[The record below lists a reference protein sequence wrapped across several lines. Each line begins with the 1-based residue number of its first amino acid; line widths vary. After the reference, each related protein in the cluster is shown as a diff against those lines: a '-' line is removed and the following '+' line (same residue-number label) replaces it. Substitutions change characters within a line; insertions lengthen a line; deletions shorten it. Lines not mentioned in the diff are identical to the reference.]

1 MLYKACSLKNS
12 VHNYIYCLLK
22 RIVMHTSPPS
32 TKIINWHGRKVQ
44 KRKEKITA
52 RHRTSTEGGAFWD
65 LLVTTPFIT
74 KETSSR
80 TSWHAA
86 IYQLPVECILSAKG
100 VDKVREKSEE
110 EERKQAESSKD
121 E

>member
-1 MLYKACSLKNS
+1 
-12 VHNYIYCLLK
+12 
-22 RIVMHTSPPS
+22 MHTSPPF

-44 KRKEKITA
+44 KKKRLLLGT
-52 RHRTSTEGGAFWD
+52 GGAFWD

-74 KETSSR
+74 KGTSSR